1 MPLVTLEQREPAEAT
16 IAMVCS
22 SCQVLSPTDARLP
35 RGWKRSGNDIFCKKC
50 WRGGN
55 VLRAVS
61 VPIAQPLDCSWEDL
75 RKVLREMWIQ
85 TTQASNWI
93 VTELYARDVRRGN
106 QVRMPPMPKAY
117 LYPAL
122 RERFPLLPCQTVASL
137 EQATQAKYRAVR
149 YKIIWTAEAVLPT
162 FRFPVPF
169 PMPNQSW
176 HVAIE
181 DGKPIASFRIGDQ
194 RLRLRLK
201 SGPQFR
207 RQFQAIGAIAAGRA
221 VKGEA
226 AIYER
231 GTALM
236 AKLVA
241 WLPREKATG
250 VATQGVLGIRTE
262 ANVLLIATNTKD
274 EMLWRYN
281 GDHLRRWAAEHRA
294 QLQRWADD
302 SKYENRPKPKFA
314 ARREAASGKYRNR
327 MDSACHE
334 IAAQVAGYALRRK
347 FAAVR
352 YDDSIKGYC
361 EQFPW
366 FKLRRLIAEK
376 LDQAGVVFEHAS
388 GSPPTE
394 KPEPLSEE

>member
-1 MPLVTLEQREPAEAT
+1 MA
-16 IAMVCS
+16 
-22 SCQVLSPTDARLP
+22 SPIEVRLP
-35 RGWKRSGNDIFCKKC
+35 RGWKRSGDDIFCKKC
-50 WRGGN
+50 WRGRN

-61 VPIAQPLDCSWEDL
+61 VSIAQPLDCSWEDL
-75 RKVLREMWIQ
+75 RKALREMWIQ

-106 QVRMPPMPKAY
+106 EVRMPPMPKAY

-122 RERFPLLPCQTVASL
+122 RERFPLLPPQTVASL
-137 EQATQAKYRAVR
+137 EQAAQAKYRAMR
-149 YKIIWTAEAVLPT
+149 YKIIWTAQAVLPT

-169 PMPNQSW
+169 PMHNQSW
-176 HVAIE
+176 HVTMD

-194 RLRLRLK
+194 RLSLRLK

-207 RQFQAIGAIAAGRA
+207 RQYRAIQAIAAGRA

-236 AKLVA
+236 AKLVT
-241 WLPREKATG
+241 WLPREEATG
-250 VATQGVLGIRTE
+250 VAAQGVLGIRT
-262 ANVLLIATNTKD
+262 AGNVLLIATNTKN
-274 EMLWRYN
+274 ETLWRYN
-281 GDHLRRWAAEHRA
+281 ADHLRRWTAEHRA

-302 SKYENRPKPKFA
+302 TKYENCPEPNFA

-352 YDDSIKGYC
+352 YDDSVKGYC

-366 FKLRRLIAEK
+366 FKLRTLIAEK
-376 LDQAGVVFEHAS
+376 LDRAGVEFEHATEDA
-388 GSPPTE
+388 PPE